1 MVVGEQLDGLAGQ
14 YHLSGLQVVF
24 PFGFPESHSYLLKA
38 SGAGDPVEGWAGHQD
53 CLRQT
58 SMPRR

>member
-1 MVVGEQLDGLAGQ
+1 MVVGEQLDSLAGQ
-14 YHLSGLQVVF
+14 GRLSGLNVVF
-24 PFGFPESHSYLLKA
+24 PFGFRESHSYLLKA
-38 SGAGDPVEGWAGHQD
+38 AGTGDPMRGWAGHQD